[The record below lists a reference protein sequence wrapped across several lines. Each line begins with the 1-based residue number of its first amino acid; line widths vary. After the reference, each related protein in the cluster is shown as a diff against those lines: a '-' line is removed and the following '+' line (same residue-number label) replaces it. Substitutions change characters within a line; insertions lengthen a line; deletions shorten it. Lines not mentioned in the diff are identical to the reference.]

1 MYMKYCNHPESETV
15 FCKLLFLLFLVLLL
29 LLLSSC
35 KTTSNTTAIVP
46 VHSATH
52 DTIFLR
58 KLKYDSIYIDRWQRI
73 ERKADTVFYDRVKTE
88 FRYRLLR
95 DTVYKTRTDTI
106 PVVKQVP
113 VVKKERYTPPFTKFL
128 GYLCIIAL
136 GASISILLG
145 KKLKELRQ

>member
-1 MYMKYCNHPESETV
+1 MKYCNHPESETV
-15 FCKLLFLLFLVLLL
+15 FSKLLFLLFLVLLL

-35 KTTSNTTAIVP
+35 KTASNTAIVP

-52 DTIFLR
+52 DTLWLS
-58 KLKYDSIYIDRWQRI
+58 KVKYDSIYIDRWQRI
-73 ERKADTVFYDRVKTE
+73 ERKADTVFCDRVKTE

-95 DTVYKTRTDTI
+95 DTVYKTRTDTV

-113 VVKKERYTPPFTKFL
+113 VIRKERYTPPFTKFL

-136 GASISILLG
+136 GASVIVLLG
-145 KKLKELRQ
+145 KKLRS

>member
-1 MYMKYCNHPESETV
+1 MKYCNQPESETV
-15 FCKLLFLLFLVLLL
+15 FSKLLFLLFLVLLL

-35 KTTSNTTAIVP
+35 KTASNTAIVP

-52 DTIFLR
+52 DTLWLS
-58 KLKYDSIYIDRWQRI
+58 KVKYDSIYIDRWQRI

-95 DTVYKTRTDTI
+95 DTVYKTRTDTV

-113 VVKKERYTPPFTKFL
+113 AVKKERYTPPFTKFL
-128 GYLCIIAL
+128 AWLGIIAL
-136 GASISILLG
+136 GASVIVLLG
-145 KKLKELRQ
+145 KKLKS

>member
-1 MYMKYCNHPESETV
+1 MKYCNHPESETV
-15 FCKLLFLLFLVLLL
+15 FSKLLFLLFLVLLL

-35 KTTSNTTAIVP
+35 KTTSTSAIVP

-52 DTIFLR
+52 DTLWLS
-58 KLKYDSIYIDRWQRI
+58 KLKYDSVYIDRWQRI
-73 ERKADTVFYDRVKTE
+73 ERKADTVFCDRAKTE

-113 VVKKERYTPPFTKFL
+113 VVKKERYTPPLTKFL
-128 GYLCIIAL
+128 ACLCIIAL
-136 GASISILLG
+136 GASVCIFLFKFS
-145 KKLKELRQ
+145 K

>member
-1 MYMKYCNHPESETV
+1 MKYCNQPESETV

-35 KTTSNTTAIVP
+35 KTASTSAIVP

-52 DTIFLR
+52 DTLWLS
-58 KLKYDSIYIDRWQRI
+58 KEKYDSVYIDRWQRI
-73 ERKADTVFYDRVKTE
+73 ERKADTVFCEKTKTE

-113 VVKKERYTPPFTKFL
+113 VIRKERYTPPSTKFL
-128 GYLCIIAL
+128 ACLGIIAL
-136 GASISILLG
+136 GAISIFIIF
-145 KKLKELRQ
+145 KFKRS

>member
-1 MYMKYCNHPESETV
+1 MKYCNHPESETV
-15 FCKLLFLLFLVLLL
+15 FSKLLFLLFLVLLL

-35 KTTSNTTAIVP
+35 RTASNTAIVP

-52 DTIFLR
+52 DTILLS
-58 KLKYDSIYIDRWQRI
+58 KVKYDSVYIDRWQRI

-136 GASISILLG
+136 GASVIVLLG
-145 KKLKELRQ
+145 KKLRS

>member
-1 MYMKYCNHPESETV
+1 MKLTENPAKNRLLARLIA
-15 FCKLLFLLFLVLLL
+15 FILFLFL

-52 DTIFLR
+52 DTIWLS
-58 KLKYDSIYIDRWQRI
+58 KVKYDSVYIDRWQRI
-73 ERKADTVFYDRVKTE
+73 EHKADTVFYDRVKIE

-128 GYLCIIAL
+128 ACLGIIAL
-136 GASISILLG
+136 GASVIVLLG
-145 KKLKELRQ
+145 KKLRS

>member
-1 MYMKYCNHPESETV
+1 MKYCNHPESETV

-35 KTTSNTTAIVP
+35 KTASNTTAIVP

-58 KLKYDSIYIDRWQRI
+58 KLKYDSVYIDRWQRI

-106 PVVKQVP
+106 PVVRQVP
-113 VVKKERYTPPFTKFL
+113 VIRKERYTPPSTKFL
-128 GYLCIIAL
+128 ACLGIIAL
-136 GASISILLG
+136 GASVIVLLG
-145 KKLKELRQ
+145 KKLGS

>member
-1 MYMKYCNHPESETV
+1 MYTKYCNHPESETV
-15 FCKLLFLLFLVLLL
+15 FSKLLFLLFLVLLL

-52 DTIFLR
+52 DTIFLS
-58 KLKYDSIYIDRWQRI
+58 KVEFDSVYIDRWQRI
-73 ERKADTVFYDRVKTE
+73 ERKADTVFCDRAKTE

-95 DTVYKTRTDTI
+95 DTVYKTRTDTV
-106 PVVKQVP
+106 PVVREVP

-128 GYLCIIAL
+128 AIIAL
-136 GASISILLG
+136 GAISIFILF
-145 KKLKELRQ
+145 KSKRS

>member
-1 MYMKYCNHPESETV
+1 MKYCNQPESETV
-15 FCKLLFLLFLVLLL
+15 FSKLLFLLFLVLLL

-35 KTTSNTTAIVP
+35 RTASNTTAIVP

-52 DTIFLR
+52 DTLWLS
-58 KLKYDSIYIDRWQRI
+58 KVKYDSIYIDRWQRI

-113 VVKKERYTPPFTKFL
+113 VIRKERYTPPLTKFL
-128 GYLCIIAL
+128 AYLCIIAL
-136 GASISILLG
+136 GAISIFILF
-145 KKLKELRQ
+145 KFKRS

>member
-1 MYMKYCNHPESETV
+1 MKYCNHPESETV
-15 FCKLLFLLFLVLLL
+15 FSKLLFLLFLVLLL

-35 KTTSNTTAIVP
+35 RTASNTAIVP

-52 DTIFLR
+52 DTILLS
-58 KLKYDSIYIDRWQRI
+58 KVKYDSVYIDRWQRI

-95 DTVYKTRTDTI
+95 DTVYKTRTDTV

-113 VVKKERYTPPFTKFL
+113 VIRKERYTPPFTKFL
-128 GYLCIIAL
+128 ACLGIIAL
-136 GASISILLG
+136 GASVIVLLG
-145 KKLKELRQ
+145 KKLRS

>member
-1 MYMKYCNHPESETV
+1 MYTKYCNLPDSETV
-15 FCKLLFLLFLVLLL
+15 FSKLLFLFLLVLLL

-35 KTTSNTTAIVP
+35 KTTSTSAIVP

-52 DTIFLR
+52 DTLWLS
-58 KLKYDSIYIDRWQRI
+58 KLKYDSVYIDRWQRI
-73 ERKADTVFYDRVKTE
+73 EHKADTVFCDRTKTE

-113 VVKKERYTPPFTKFL
+113 VIRKERYTPPLTKFL
-128 GYLCIIAL
+128 AIIAL
-136 GASISILLG
+136 GAISIFILF
-145 KKLKELRQ
+145 KSKRS

>member
-1 MYMKYCNHPESETV
+1 MYMKYCNQPESETV
-15 FCKLLFLLFLVLLL
+15 FSELLFLLFLVLLL

-35 KTTSNTTAIVP
+35 KTASNTAIVP

-52 DTIFLR
+52 DTLWLS
-58 KLKYDSIYIDRWQRI
+58 KVKYDSIYIDRWQRI

-95 DTVYKTRTDTI
+95 DTVYKTRTDTV

-113 VVKKERYTPPFTKFL
+113 VIRKERYTPPFTKFL
-128 GYLCIIAL
+128 ACLGIIAL
-136 GASISILLG
+136 GASVIVLLG
-145 KKLKELRQ
+145 KKLKS

>member
-1 MYMKYCNHPESETV
+1 MYTKYCNHPESETV
-15 FCKLLFLLFLVLLL
+15 FSKLLFLFFLVLLL

-35 KTTSNTTAIVP
+35 KTTSNTTDIVP

-52 DTIFLR
+52 DTLWLS
-58 KLKYDSIYIDRWQRI
+58 KVKYDSVYIDRWQRI
-73 ERKADTVFYDRVKTE
+73 EHKADTVFCDRTKTE

-113 VVKKERYTPPFTKFL
+113 VIRKERYTPPFTKFL
-128 GYLCIIAL
+128 ACLGIIAL
-136 GASISILLG
+136 GAISIFILF
-145 KKLKELRQ
+145 KFKRS

>member
-1 MYMKYCNHPESETV
+1 MKLTENPA
-15 FCKLLFLLFLVLLL
+15 KNRLLARLIAFILFLL

-35 KTTSNTTAIVP
+35 KTASNTTAIVP

-73 ERKADTVFYDRVKTE
+73 QQKADTVFYDRVKIE

-113 VVKKERYTPPFTKFL
+113 VIRKECYTPPFTKFL
-128 GYLCIIAL
+128 AYLGIIAL
-136 GASISILLG
+136 GASVIVLLG
-145 KKLKELRQ
+145 KELRS

>member
-35 KTTSNTTAIVP
+35 KTTSNTTDIMP

-52 DTIFLR
+52 DTLWLS
-58 KLKYDSIYIDRWQRI
+58 KVKYDSIYIDRWQRI
-73 ERKADTVFYDRVKTE
+73 ECKADTVFCDRVKTE

-113 VVKKERYTPPFTKFL
+113 VIRKERYTPPSTKFL
-128 GYLCIIAL
+128 AYLCIIAL
-136 GASISILLG
+136 GAISIFIIF
-145 KKLKELRQ
+145 KFKRS

>member
-1 MYMKYCNHPESETV
+1 MKYCNHPESETV

-35 KTTSNTTAIVP
+35 KTTSTSAIVP

-58 KLKYDSIYIDRWQRI
+58 KLKYDSVYIDRWQRI
-73 ERKADTVFYDRVKTE
+73 ERKADTVFCDRVKTE

-136 GASISILLG
+136 GASVCIFLFKFS
-145 KKLKELRQ
+145 K

>member
-1 MYMKYCNHPESETV
+1 MKLTENPAKNRLLARLIA
-15 FCKLLFLLFLVLLL
+15 FILFLFL

-35 KTTSNTTAIVP
+35 KTTSTSAIVP

-58 KLKYDSIYIDRWQRI
+58 KVKYDSIYIDRWQRI

-95 DTVYKTRTDTI
+95 DTVYKTRTDTV

-113 VVKKERYTPPFTKFL
+113 VIRKERYTPPFTKFL
-128 GYLCIIAL
+128 ACLGIIAL
-136 GASISILLG
+136 GAISIFILF
-145 KKLKELRQ
+145 KFKRS

>member
-1 MYMKYCNHPESETV
+1 MKLTENPAKNRLLARLIA
-15 FCKLLFLLFLVLLL
+15 FILFLFLL

-35 KTTSNTTAIVP
+35 KTTSNTAIVP

-52 DTIFLR
+52 DTLWLS
-58 KLKYDSIYIDRWQRI
+58 KVKYDSIYIDRWQRI

-106 PVVKQVP
+106 PVVKQVS
-113 VVKKERYTPPFTKFL
+113 VIRKERYTPPFTKFL

-136 GASISILLG
+136 GASVIVLLG
-145 KKLKELRQ
+145 KKLRS

>member
-1 MYMKYCNHPESETV
+1 MKLTENPAMNSLIGRLIA
-15 FCKLLFLLFLVLLL
+15 FILFLLLL

-35 KTTSNTTAIVP
+35 KTTSNTTDIVP

-58 KLKYDSIYIDRWQRI
+58 KLKYDSVYIDRWQRI
-73 ERKADTVFYDRVKTE
+73 ERKADTVFCDRAKTE

-128 GYLCIIAL
+128 ACLCIIAL
-136 GASISILLG
+136 GASVCIFLFKFS
-145 KKLKELRQ
+145 K

>member
-1 MYMKYCNHPESETV
+1 MKYCNHPESETV

>member
-1 MYMKYCNHPESETV
+1 MKYCNHPESETV
-15 FCKLLFLLFLVLLL
+15 FSKLLFLLFLVLLL

-52 DTIFLR
+52 DTIFLS
-58 KLKYDSIYIDRWQRI
+58 KVKYDSVYIDRWQRI

-113 VVKKERYTPPFTKFL
+113 VIRKERYTPPFTKFL
-128 GYLCIIAL
+128 AYLCIIAL
-136 GASISILLG
+136 GAISIFIIF
-145 KKLKELRQ
+145 KFKRS

>member
-1 MYMKYCNHPESETV
+1 MKLTENPAKNRLLARLIA
-15 FCKLLFLLFLVLLL
+15 FILFLFLL

-35 KTTSNTTAIVP
+35 KTTSNTDIVS

-52 DTIFLR
+52 DTLWLS
-58 KLKYDSIYIDRWQRI
+58 KVKYDSIYIDRWQRI

-88 FRYRLLR
+88 FRYRLFR

-113 VVKKERYTPPFTKFL
+113 VIRKERYTPPFTKFL
-128 GYLCIIAL
+128 ACLGIITL
-136 GASISILLG
+136 GASVCIFLFKFS
-145 KKLKELRQ
+145 K

>member
-1 MYMKYCNHPESETV
+1 MKYCNQPESETV

-35 KTTSNTTAIVP
+35 RTASTSAIVP

-52 DTIFLR
+52 DTLWLS
-58 KLKYDSIYIDRWQRI
+58 KVKYDSIYIDRWQRI
-73 ERKADTVFYDRVKTE
+73 ECKADTVFCDRVKTE

-128 GYLCIIAL
+128 ACLGIIAL
-136 GASISILLG
+136 GASGCIFLFKFS
-145 KKLKELRQ
+145 K

>member
-1 MYMKYCNHPESETV
+1 MKYCNHPESETV

-35 KTTSNTTAIVP
+35 KTASNTAVP

-73 ERKADTVFYDRVKTE
+73 ERKADTVFCDRAKTE

-113 VVKKERYTPPFTKFL
+113 AVKNERYTPPFTKFL
-128 GYLCIIAL
+128 ACLGIIAL
-136 GASISILLG
+136 GAISIFIIF
-145 KKLKELRQ
+145 KFKRS

>member
-1 MYMKYCNHPESETV
+1 MKYCNHPESETV
-15 FCKLLFLLFLVLLL
+15 FSKLLFLLFLVLLL

-35 KTTSNTTAIVP
+35 KTASNTAIVP

-52 DTIFLR
+52 DTLWLS
-58 KLKYDSIYIDRWQRI
+58 KVKYDSIYIDRWQRI
-73 ERKADTVFYDRVKTE
+73 ERKADTVFCDRVKTE

-113 VVKKERYTPPFTKFL
+113 VIRKERYTPPFTKFL

-136 GASISILLG
+136 GASVIVLLG
-145 KKLKELRQ
+145 KKLRS

>member
-1 MYMKYCNHPESETV
+1 MKYCNHPESETV

-128 GYLCIIAL
+128 ACLGIIAL
-136 GASISILLG
+136 GAINIFIIFKFKRS
-145 KKLKELRQ
+145 

>member
-1 MYMKYCNHPESETV
+1 MKLTENPAKNRLLARLIA
-15 FCKLLFLLFLVLLL
+15 FILFLFL

-52 DTIFLR
+52 DTILLR
-58 KLKYDSIYIDRWQRI
+58 KVKYDSIYIDRWQRI

-106 PVVKQVP
+106 PVVKQVL

-128 GYLCIIAL
+128 ACLGIIAL
-136 GASISILLG
+136 GASVIVLLG
-145 KKLKELRQ
+145 KKLRS

>member
-1 MYMKYCNHPESETV
+1 MKYCNQPESETV

-35 KTTSNTTAIVP
+35 KTASTSAIVP

-52 DTIFLR
+52 DTLWLS
-58 KLKYDSIYIDRWQRI
+58 KEKYDSIYIDRWQRI
-73 ERKADTVFYDRVKTE
+73 ERKADTVFCDRAKTE

-128 GYLCIIAL
+128 AYLCIIAL
-136 GASISILLG
+136 GASGCIFLFKFS
-145 KKLKELRQ
+145 K

>member
-1 MYMKYCNHPESETV
+1 MKYCNHPESETV
-15 FCKLLFLLFLVLLL
+15 FSKLLFLLFLVLLL

-35 KTTSNTTAIVP
+35 KTTSNTTDIVP

-58 KLKYDSIYIDRWQRI
+58 KVKYDSVYIDRWQRI

-128 GYLCIIAL
+128 SYLCIIAL
-136 GASISILLG
+136 GAISIFILF
-145 KKLKELRQ
+145 KFKQS

>member
-1 MYMKYCNHPESETV
+1 MKLTENPAKNRLLARLIA
-15 FCKLLFLLFLVLLL
+15 FILFLFLL

-35 KTTSNTTAIVP
+35 KTTSNTAIVP

-52 DTIFLR
+52 DTILLR
-58 KLKYDSIYIDRWQRI
+58 KVKYDSIYIDRWQRI

-128 GYLCIIAL
+128 ACLGIIAL
-136 GASISILLG
+136 GASVIVLLG
-145 KKLKELRQ
+145 KKLRS

>member
-1 MYMKYCNHPESETV
+1 MKYCNHPESETV

-35 KTTSNTTAIVP
+35 KTASTSAIVP

-52 DTIFLR
+52 DTLWLS
-58 KLKYDSIYIDRWQRI
+58 KEKYDSVYIDRWQRI

-88 FRYRLLR
+88 FRYRLLK

-106 PVVKQVP
+106 PVVRQVP

-128 GYLCIIAL
+128 ACLGIIAL
-136 GASISILLG
+136 GASVIILF
-145 KKLKELRQ
+145 KFKRS

>member
-1 MYMKYCNHPESETV
+1 MKYCNQPESETV
-15 FCKLLFLLFLVLLL
+15 FSKLLFLLFLVLLL

-35 KTTSNTTAIVP
+35 KTTSNTTDIMP

-52 DTIFLR
+52 DTLWLS
-58 KLKYDSIYIDRWQRI
+58 KVKYDSIYIDRWQRI
-73 ERKADTVFYDRVKTE
+73 ECKADTVFCDRVKTE

-113 VVKKERYTPPFTKFL
+113 VIRKERYTPPSTKFL
-128 GYLCIIAL
+128 ACLCIIAL
-136 GASISILLG
+136 GAISIFIIF
-145 KKLKELRQ
+145 KFKRS

>member
-1 MYMKYCNHPESETV
+1 MKYCNHPESETV

-35 KTTSNTTAIVP
+35 KTASTSAIVP

-52 DTIFLR
+52 DTILLS
-58 KLKYDSIYIDRWQRI
+58 KMKYDSVYIDRWQRI

-128 GYLCIIAL
+128 GIIAL
-136 GASISILLG
+136 GAISIFILF
-145 KKLKELRQ
+145 KFKRS